1 MNGLLLAPNS
11 SLSIHLSPSPLSLP
25 KSRLQALGTPTAL
38 TGPPP
43 KNLFLTPESIFHR
56 QPARAF
62 YEQPSVL
69 ATLASLV
76 FGHWFISASS
86 LSQAT
91 CPTHSSFPE
100 KPPSFP
106 LQIHCSTPP
115 PPQWPSAS
123 FSPGSLH
130 LSSREPITLCNDI
143 YFLMTHLTSV
153 SPGALP
159 PHPGRLDPVCSPS

>member
-1 MNGLLLAPNS
+1 MDYCWLQILACLSTSLHLHCHYPNPGYKLWGLPRP
-11 SLSIHLSPSPLSLP
+11 SLV
-25 KSRLQALGTPTAL
+25 
-38 TGPPP
+38 PPQ
-43 KNLFLTPESIFHR
+43 NLFLTPESIFHR

-159 PHPGRLDPVCSPS
+159 PPRRLDPVCSPS